1 MRELKTYRFWYLL
14 FNVTLPLTMSTAAI
28 GQEAA
33 VELEPVIVS
42 EPYPPPGLNLDAPSE
57 TGSRLGI
64 PVQETPASV
73 EIVDRPL
80 IELRT
85 NRTAAEVAEGS
96 TGLIY
101 GNPPGDPS
109 VFSFR
114 GFTENQITQ
123 LYDGIRVGPATM
135 TSRPFDSFNLERVEV
150 LKGPSSMLYGEG
162 AVGGAVNFVT
172 KRPARG
178 KREIEALVGYGSFD
192 SLRLGI
198 GSGGPIGNTL
208 HYRVDLSRNT
218 SDTFIDRADFEY
230 LNFTSGVLWDIND
243 RVSLQVS
250 FDASRDRIS
259 PYWGTPLVT
268 PAFGAKPISGI
279 VDADDGRVIDER
291 LRDKNYNVGDNTME
305 SDIYWGRGKL
315 NWKLS
320 DSWELRNELYYFNAE
335 RVWRNSET
343 YTFNAATGLIDRDR
357 FFVAHDQ
364 QIIGN
369 RLEVKS
375 DGPWFGHDNRFI
387 VGTDA
392 NDLDFFRPSF
402 FAGGDSVDPFN
413 PVPGNFGPITPA
425 VRTAKIRTYALFA
438 EDQFKITPKLQIA
451 AGLRAESVRLERKNF
466 RADGSER
473 PDGLE
478 RKFDPITG
486 RLGLIYEPKP
496 GLNIYGQI
504 STAADLPGGG
514 NILLAGAGDDF
525 DLTKGLQ
532 YEVGLKQRF
541 WRDKGEWTLA
551 WFDITRKNI
560 LTRTGFT
567 PAGDEILQNIGKQS
581 SDGLELA
588 LNWQLNPSWR
598 IAGNYAYTRARF
610 DEFND
615 FDGKTPPNVAKHVAN
630 FESSYRFARGVPIE
644 LGSSIR
650 YVGERNANH
659 ANTIRLKGYT
669 TVDAYAAWLSKY
681 GRLTLRGR
689 NLTDKDYVTW
699 VDTFYPDQV
708 LLGSPRSAELVFSAK
723 F

>member
-1 MRELKTYRFWYLL
+1 MRVTKSDRFWSIL
-14 FNVTLPLTMSTAAI
+14 FKIPLPLLLSVPAI
-28 GQEAA
+28 AEEAA

-42 EPYPPPGLNLDAPSE
+42 EPYPPPGLNLDTPSE

-64 PVQETPASV
+64 PIQQTPASV
-73 EIVDRPL
+73 EMVDRRL

-85 NRTAAEVAEGS
+85 NRTAAEAAEGAA
-96 TGLIY
+96 GLLY

-109 VFSFR
+109 VYSFR

-123 LYDGIRVGPATM
+123 LYDGIRIGPATM

-150 LKGPSSMLYGEG
+150 LKGPASMLYGEG

-172 KRPARG
+172 KRPVRG
-178 KREIEALVGYGSFD
+178 QREIEALAGYGSFD

-198 GSGGPIGNTL
+198 GSGGPIGDKL

-230 LNFTSGVLWDIND
+230 LNFTSAVLWDLSD
-243 RVSLQVS
+243 RVSLQLS

-268 PAFGAKPISGI
+268 PEFGIQPISGI
-279 VDADDGRVIDER
+279 IDADDGRVVDER
-291 LRDKNYNVGDNTME
+291 LRDKNYNVADNSME

-320 DSWELRNELYYFNAE
+320 EAWTLRNELYYFDAE

-343 YTFNAATGLIDRDR
+343 YTFNSSTGLIDRDR

-369 RLEVKS
+369 RLELKS
-375 DGPWFGHDNRFI
+375 DSTWFGRGNDFL
-387 VGTDA
+387 VGFDV

-402 FAGGDSVDPFN
+402 FSPGDSVDPFN
-413 PVPGNFGPITPA
+413 PQPGSFGPQTDA
-425 VRTAKIRTYALFA
+425 LRTAKIRTYALFA
-438 EDQFKITPKLQIA
+438 EDQFKITSKLQIA
-451 AGLRAESVRLERKNF
+451 AGLRAETVQLARKNF
-466 RADGSER
+466 RPDGSER
-473 PDGLE
+473 PDGLN
-478 RKFDPITG
+478 RTFRPVTG
-486 RLGLIYEPKP
+486 RLGLIYEALP
-496 GLNIYGQI
+496 GLNIYGQV
-504 STAADLPGGG
+504 STAADLPGG

-532 YEVGLKQRF
+532 YEVGLKQGF
-541 WRDKGEWTLA
+541 WQGKGEWTLA

-560 LTRTGFT
+560 LTRTGVT
-567 PAGDEILQNIGKQS
+567 PAGDDILQNVGKQS

-588 LNWQLNPSWR
+588 LNWQISSSWR

-615 FDGKTPPNVAKHVAN
+615 FDGNVPANVAKHVAN
-630 FESSYRFARGVPIE
+630 LEGSYRFAKRFPLE

-650 YVGERNANH
+650 YVGERNANN
-659 ANTIRLKGYT
+659 ANTIRLNGYT
-669 TVDAYAAWLSKY
+669 TVDAYAAWLFKF

-689 NLTDKDYVTW
+689 NLADKDYIAW

-708 LLGSPRSAELVFSAK
+708 LLGSPRSVELVFSAK